1 MVSGVGGSS
10 NSDAASALSS
20 AMSNDKFVSKDTF
33 LKLLIT
39 QLKNQDPMNP
49 QDSSQFVAELAQF
62 SSLEQMTQLSKN
74 METVLESSV
83 VNLIGK
89 TVTVADP
96 TTESGFLDGSVTGIV
111 YYKDGPAVT
120 VNGKDYPLAQI
131 QNVKLGA

>member
-1 MVSGVGGSS
+1 MVPGINSNNQSVSASS
-10 NSDAASALSS
+10 VSS
-20 AMSNDKFVSKDTF
+20 AVSKDQFVSQNTF

-62 SSLEQMTQLSKN
+62 SSLEQMTKLGKN
-74 METVLESSV
+74 MQTVLESSV
-83 VNLIGK
+83 TNLLGR

-96 TTESGFLDGSVTGIV
+96 TTDTGFLEGTVSGIV
-111 YYKDGPAVT
+111 YYADGPAVT

-131 QNVKLGA
+131 QNVKLPG